1 MTLDEKIALAQ
12 RHVESG
18 RRIIERQ
25 RVIVARHG
33 KRSATDLLESF
44 QQTQQIFE
52 MDLADL
58 LKRSEAGSG
67 WRQRGNENGYLQI
80 IAKLSDGT

>member
-1 MTLDEKIALAQ
+1 MTLTEKIAQAQ
-12 RHVESG
+12 RHVDSG

-33 KRSATDLLESF
+33 MPSAIDLLESF
-44 QQTQQIFE
+44 ERTQQIFE

-58 LKRSEAGSG
+58 LKSR
-67 WRQRGNENGYLQI
+67 
-80 IAKLSDGT
+80 